1 MKLSLGK
8 DKRLKSKKK
17 IERLFS
23 KGKMYHRFPVRM
35 VYFYEDSSI
44 FDFQIAVSAPK
55 KFLKKAVDRNLIK
68 RRIKEAFRIHQ
79 NQLKVDGKI
88 EIMFIYS
95 TSELKDYQTIEKS
108 IQELIEHLNKISSDD
123 ISEK

>member
-1 MKLSLGK
+1 MKLRLGK

-17 IERLFS
+17 IKRLFS
-23 KGKMYHRFPVRM
+23 DGKMYHRFPVRM
-35 VYFYEDSSI
+35 VYFYEKSSAL
-44 FDFQIAVSAPK
+44 DFEIAVSAPK

-68 RRIKEAFRIHQ
+68 RRIKEAFRLHQ
-79 NQLKVDGKI
+79 NQLKVEGKI

-108 IQELIEHLNKISSDD
+108 IQELIEHLNKILSDN